1 MTGYTELP
9 VLLLLWDHIPTPEL
23 QTVLQIWCVT
33 LFNKALKLIRET
45 EREKIIETYTTY
57 IKMIIKKINVQ
68 LFDFF
73 SMRG

>member
-9 VLLLLWDHIPTPEL
+9 VLLLLWDHIPTTEL

-68 LFDFF
+68 LFDNDTLI
-73 SMRG
+73 S